1 MHIQLPWEIQSSMAN
16 PTKEEK
22 LGHDEVSRPG
32 KQSEDKERF
41 GRNRRD
47 EDGEC
52 RSQSYEKVAKP
63 CRHPHR
69 RSSSSQSLRLAMSGS
84 HIT

>member
-1 MHIQLPWEIQSSMAN
+1 MAN
-16 PTKEEK
+16 PTKQAK
-22 LGHDEVSRPG
+22 LGHGEVSKPG
-32 KQSEDKERF
+32 KQSEDEEGF
-41 GRNRRD
+41 GRNRGD

-63 CRHPHR
+63 WRHPHR
-69 RSSSSQSLRLAMSGS
+69 RSSSSSQSLRLAMSGS